1 MTYQLDEK
9 LNTAKGIIRE
19 AGGIALDYFRSLDS
33 LTVSSKGVQDM
44 VTEADVNVERFIIDQ
59 LHRRYPEHLIL
70 GEESCQNF
78 VLSGQDKVW
87 VIDPIDGTQPFISSI
102 PSWCISLSFVDH
114 CTTKIGIVYDPLHDE
129 MFVAGHGYGAYLN
142 DRRILTSTESSVA
155 NGLVGIGHSNRV
167 TVDDTLGPMT
177 RLLENNGM
185 FHRCGSG
192 ALSLAWVASGR
203 LLGYFEPHMC
213 SWDALAGLLLVKE
226 ANGDHLPYLTSRE
239 ALIKGNRVLASGSL
253 VYDSLCKIIL

>member
-9 LNTAKGIIRE
+9 LNTAKGVIRE
-19 AGGIALDYFRSLDS
+19 AGSIALDYFRRLDS
-33 LTVSSKGVQDM
+33 LTVSSKGIQDM
-44 VTEADVNVERFIIDQ
+44 VTEADVNVERFITDQ

-70 GEESCQNF
+70 GEESSEDF

-102 PSWCISLSFVDH
+102 PSWCISLSFVEH

-129 MFVAGHGYGAYLN
+129 MFVAGHEYGAYLN
-142 DRRILTSTESSVA
+142 DRRIVTSAESSVA
-155 NGLVGIGHSNRV
+155 SGLVGIGHSNRV
-167 TVDDTLGPMT
+167 TVDDTLGPMS

-226 ANGDHLPYLTSRE
+226 AQGDHLPYLTTRE
-239 ALIKGNRVLASGSL
+239 TLITGNRVLASGSP
-253 VYDSLCKIIL
+253 VYNNLCEILL